1 MAQGPIRIVHLMSS
15 FRGGGMEHFVL
26 RLAAAQ
32 RRRGHDASILAF
44 QAGPL
49 REHAERLSVPAQVL
63 SGNNTA
69 IRVLEGGAR
78 VARLRPDIVHAH
90 NPTSLHYAVV
100 GKLVS
105 GARLVFTDH
114 RGILRV
120 PTTVEW
126 LLTDAV
132 IAVSRDTARIC
143 PAAKVT
149 DVRVIYNGVDAALP
163 KRSRDEV
170 RAELKLGAEVV
181 AIQVANLLP
190 VKAHDVL
197 VRALARLRDEGSQ
210 LTMLIVGDGP
220 ERPSIEAL
228 ARDLDLGPDRVRL
241 LGFRSD
247 VPDLLGASDFFALPS
262 RMEGLP
268 LSALE
273 AMAQR
278 LPVVTTKVGGIPE
291 VVFDG
296 EHGFLVPPDDPAA
309 LAAAMSKLANDRALR
324 LALGEAAHAR
334 ARDEFSFE
342 QMTQKYDDL
351 YAHVLSRPRVQ

>member
-1 MAQGPIRIVHLMSS
+1 MSS

-26 RLAAAQ
+26 RLADAQ

-44 QAGPL
+44 QDGPL
-49 REHAERLSVPAQVL
+49 GEHAARLGIPAQVL
-63 SGNNTA
+63 RAKKTA
-69 IRVLEGGAR
+69 PRVLEGAVR
-78 VARLRPDIVHAH
+78 VARLRPDVVHAH
-90 NPTSLHYAVV
+90 NPTSLHYGVV

-105 GARLVFTDH
+105 GARLVVTDH

-120 PTTVEW
+120 PTTFEW

-143 PAAKVT
+143 PAAKAT
-149 DVRVIYNGVDAALP
+149 DVRVIYNGVDATP
-163 KRSRDEV
+163 PTRSRDEV
-170 RAELKLGAEVV
+170 RAELGLGAEVV

-197 VRALARLRDEGSQ
+197 VRALGRLRDEGTK
-210 LTMLIVGDGP
+210 LTMLLVGDGP
-220 ERPSIEAL
+220 ERPGIEAL
-228 ARDLDLGPDRVRL
+228 ARELALGPDQLRL

-247 VPDLLGASDFFALPS
+247 VPDLLGAADFFALPS

-296 EHGFLVPPDDPAA
+296 QHGLLVPPDDAAA
-309 LAAAMSKLANDRALR
+309 LAAAMGR
-324 LALGEAAHAR
+324 LASDAELRRTLGEAAYAR
-334 ARDEFSFE
+334 ARDVFSFE
-342 QMTQKYDDL
+342 HMTQKYDDL
-351 YAHVLSRPRVQ
+351 YDHVLGRPSVT